1 MSFATQPS
9 DRPLTFL
16 GYIHKGDPRYAL
28 TTPSTTLL
36 FHRTMLYSKLATPA
50 IALVAATSAAAVV
63 TRSVARQDNYAL
75 PKACTD
81 VCAPL
86 DVLGT
91 LDCEMTA
98 PGCEHCSILQGILIE
113 IRDCYICQLENDAPT
128 TPAEIQESMDA
139 IAAQCAETQDVVFE
153 APDIVGAFPAESQSD
168 GDQEPTSSGPTDSE
182 SPEPTG
188 EPPADDDNQDG
199 ENDDDQGAAVRG
211 IVSVG
216 TLGLGVALTSL
227 LL

>member
-16 GYIHKGDPRYAL
+16 GYINKGDPRHAL

-50 IALVAATSAAAVV
+50 IALVAATSGKLYSCPSLKADPDILRSAAAVV

-128 TPAEIQESMDA
+128 TPAEIQESMDGMSCFA
-139 IAAQCAETQDVVFE
+139 C
-153 APDIVGAFPAESQSD
+153 
-168 GDQEPTSSGPTDSE
+168 
-182 SPEPTG
+182 
-188 EPPADDDNQDG
+188 
-199 ENDDDQGAAVRG
+199 
-211 IVSVG
+211 
-216 TLGLGVALTSL
+216 
-227 LL
+227 

>member
-1 MSFATQPS
+1 
-9 DRPLTFL
+9 
-16 GYIHKGDPRYAL
+16 
-28 TTPSTTLL
+28 
-36 FHRTMLYSKLATPA
+36 MLYSKIAAPA
-50 IALVAATSAAAVV
+50 LALVAATSVAAAA
-63 TRSVARQDNYAL
+63 TRRTPSTLLSRQESDDSL
-75 PKACTD
+75 PEACTE

-98 PGCEHCSILQGILIE
+98 PGCEHCSILQGILNE
-113 IRDCYICQLENDAPT
+113 IRDCYVCQLQNDAPT

-153 APDIVGAFPAESQSD
+153 APDIIGAFPGTGESESD
-168 GDQEPTSSGPTDSE
+168 DGQEPTSSGPTNGN

-188 EPPADDDNQDG
+188 ESPADDDNQDS
-199 ENDDDQGAAVRG
+199 ENPDDQGAAVRG
-211 IVSVG
+211 VVSVG
-216 TLGLGVALTSL
+216 TLGLGVILTSL